1 MHAPEKYDK
10 VFLLQTIVLVRRTEC
25 AGHWGKECSAGSR
38 EFLCIERETYGR
50 VDREDQIPR
59 QLHDPV
65 GLLRVL
71 PDLFGGR
78 LAVEL
83 LEERIERQLHS
94 ISRENSTLFTTLSLL
109 LFRNSGIGGRS
120 SDSIQ

>member
-1 MHAPEKYDK
+1 MSHLHVSNGELHDRR
-10 VFLLQTIVLVRRTEC
+10 VFLEKKLV
-25 AGHWGKECSAGSR
+25 
-38 EFLCIERETYGR
+38 FLES

-83 LEERIERQLHS
+83 LEERIERQLDS